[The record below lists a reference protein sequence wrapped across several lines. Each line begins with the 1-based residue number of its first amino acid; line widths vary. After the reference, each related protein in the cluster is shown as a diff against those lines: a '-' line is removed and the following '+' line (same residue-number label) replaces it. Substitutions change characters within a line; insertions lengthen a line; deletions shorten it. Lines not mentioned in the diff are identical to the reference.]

1 MQQNW
6 IMPCNVKY
14 FDVIKHFENNRT
26 VVWKNISSACP
37 GDVVYIYLGSPHC
50 EIRYKCV
57 VVSDAVD
64 DETLK
69 QNSYAIPKRPQ
80 SSLYHVK
87 LKYIEMELVEEYPE
101 GTFSLK
107 ELKANGLGQV
117 QVQARTSDE
126 LQNYIK
132 AISSQ
137 LNFEN

>member
-1 MQQNW
+1 M
-6 IMPCNVKY
+6 
-14 FDVIKHFENNRT
+14 E
-26 VVWKNISSACP
+26 
-37 GDVVYIYLGSPHC
+37 
-50 EIRYKCV
+50 
-57 VVSDAVD
+57 
-64 DETLK
+64 
-69 QNSYAIPKRPQ
+69 